1 MKALTIWQ
9 PHAWAI
15 IYAGKDIENRKWW
28 PFKYRGPLL
37 IHAGKRKD
45 LEYIKNAFWD
55 MDDLVTVLRPTP
67 RALKFGGVIGR
78 VELVDVV
85 QGHDSPWFEGKC
97 GLVLANPQALPFTP
111 WRGAQGLFDIPEE
124 ALAASTDGPL
134 FERKDT

>member
-15 IYAGKDIENRKWW
+15 IYAGKDIENRNWW

-37 IHAGKRKD
+37 IHAGAHRD
-45 LEYIKNAFWD
+45 RADYDAARSWLFGRGA
-55 MDDLVTVLRPTP
+55 VAPLRNS
-67 RALKFGGVIGR
+67 ADYGGVIGR

-85 QGHDSPWFEGKC
+85 QRHDSPWFEGKY
-97 GLVLANPQALPFTP
+97 GLVLANPEPLPFTP